1 MKNKLAKIDF
11 NIFNFNA
18 ALFLRAIILL
28 TPVMLLFY
36 QENGLSVSDLF
47 LFQSIFY
54 LSSILLEIP
63 VGFLSDLIPKKNI
76 LLISVGIF
84 LSVATLWLNFKGFYV
99 ILSGE
104 ILMSVSKVMMDN
116 SMSGYMYDYLSAS
129 KKSEKMPKNYGYL
142 NFCLALGTAVASI
155 IGALIFSKY
164 GSHNLL
170 LTQICLI
177 TISILLILRLPSVHV
192 PKGTIAGILMK
203 FHAFLHI
210 TKTIIKNP
218 SITSYIFY
226 SGFLTAFSIMF
237 ALSFQ
242 PILLFAGLPVIL
254 FGIAAFTNHGVR
266 ALSGLSVGFFE
277 KLFSIRSMIIPLY
290 ILYILA
296 FLSVFAALRVH
307 NSYFIMILISLICLI
322 IGFQLLFTI
331 RHVSRLHKFVESD
344 NRGNIISVNN
354 LCSRLL
360 AFIVLF
366 ISKIFMDKL
375 GFENF
380 YVIAFCIFVIVGL
393 ILAKNAHK
401 ILEEC

>member
-1 MKNKLAKIDF
+1 MKNKLAKFDF

-36 QENGLSVSDLF
+36 RENGLSVSDLF

-84 LSVATLWLNFKGFYV
+84 LFVATLWLNFKGFYV
-99 ILSGE
+99 ILTGE

-116 SMSGYMYDYLSAS
+116 SMSGYMYDYLSAN
-129 KKSEKMPKNYGYL
+129 KKAEKMPKNYGYL
-142 NFCLALGTAVASI
+142 NFCLALGTALASI

-170 LTQICLI
+170 LTQVCLI
-177 TISILLILRLPSVHV
+177 TISILLILRLPNVHFPV
-192 PKGTIAGILMK
+192 DTIESILK
-203 FHAFLHI
+203 KIHAFLHI
-210 TKTIIKNP
+210 TKTIVKNP
-218 SITSYIFY
+218 SITSYILY
-226 SGFLTAFSIMF
+226 SGFLTSFSIMF

-266 ALSGLSVGFFE
+266 ALSGLSVSFFE
-277 KLFSIRSMIIPLY
+277 KLFSIRNMIIPLY
-290 ILYILA
+290 VMYILA
-296 FLSVFAALRVH
+296 FISVFAALRVQ
-307 NSYFIMILISLICLI
+307 NSYIIMILISLICLI

-354 LCSRLL
+354 LCSRSL
-360 AFIVLF
+360 AFVVLF
-366 ISKIFMDKL
+366 LSKIFMDKL
-375 GFENF
+375 GFEKF
-380 YVIAFCIFVIVGL
+380 YVIAFFIFVVVGL
-393 ILAKNAHK
+393 ILVKNAYK